1 MTRTGST
8 WTKRGSERSIEPR
21 LHQLIRERGSITD
34 RTFEITFEAP
44 GAEAY
49 CFTFG

>member
-1 MTRTGST
+1 MGLR
-8 WTKRGSERSIEPR
+8 EP
-21 LHQLIRERGSITD
+21 ESITD
-34 RTFEITFEAP
+34 RTLEIAFEAP